1 MESRGGNW
9 PASAID
15 CCEPASRELL
25 RRSRYAKDCASSA
38 ENTPQSC
45 SWIHFPRIVVC
56 GKREFQSNKHLYR
69 ARAMEKYHLK
79 LTADETA
86 LVEAIDLSLHHEHHA
101 DGHAAYINNQQPI
114 LALIRS
120 LDARKGLPDERLKY
134 WLDPT
139 YHTGRIK
146 ASRQDCSSV
155 TAARVTTSTRIP
167 ISSSTYDIFFSGP
180 NWPM

>member
-1 MESRGGNW
+1 
-9 PASAID
+9 
-15 CCEPASRELL
+15 
-25 RRSRYAKDCASSA
+25 
-38 ENTPQSC
+38 
-45 SWIHFPRIVVC
+45 
-56 GKREFQSNKHLYR
+56 
-69 ARAMEKYHLK
+69 MEKYHLK